1 MKVAQSF
8 EVQILNFKKGIKFKS
23 RNIFIL
29 KVTVSHPAAALCCT
43 HRKPRQTVSALVHEY
58 CQKDASLRQSPQLR

>member
-23 RNIFIL
+23 RNIHFERHL
-29 KVTVSHPAAALCCT
+29 SPCRRFMLHP
-43 HRKPRQTVSALVHEY
+43 PQT
-58 CQKDASLRQSPQLR
+58 QTTSLRSCS